1 MFRNRGKTCYT
12 PCMNLLSASR
22 LTRHGRTA
30 PLFSDISF
38 GLDEGDKIALIG
50 RNGCGKSTLLSCIAG
65 ALPVD
70 GGTVTV
76 NKNAGISWLPQ
87 TPVFSSEDTIQKHI
101 FKSGGESLRIIN
113 DYEQACH
120 EIATGKASAGAH
132 DRLDAATREMDL
144 RDLWLYEQR
153 IRSVLT
159 TLGITDMDLPMASLS
174 GGLVKKVA
182 LAQVLVEDTRI
193 LLLDEPTNH
202 LDLVTIKWLEDYL
215 VSTDRAVF
223 MVTHDRYF
231 LDSVCTGIYELS
243 NAALTRYEGNFSVY
257 LEKKALA
264 EEIAANTETRIESV
278 LRKEREW
285 LLRGPQARGT
295 KARARV
301 DAVHRMIN
309 REKLPEEDA
318 FSFAVTGR
326 RLGGKILEAENIT
339 KVYDGNPEPVI
350 SGFTYRFRKG
360 ERIGIF
366 GNNGTGKTT
375 LLNLLTETI
384 PCSSGRVA
392 RGDNTVFGY
401 FMQNP
406 ALSDTGGTVLEY
418 ISEKASVITMAD
430 GTILS
435 ASRLLE
441 RFGIIGPAQYVPLA
455 TLSGGERK
463 RVYLVRL
470 LMENPNFLVLDEPTN
485 DFDIYT
491 MSVLEDFLSSFAGC
505 LVVVSHDRYFM
516 DRTVESLF
524 VLGSDG
530 SISGFAGSCSEYLAF
545 LSDNRKPVEPADTAK
560 PVPVKSRS
568 EKPKK
573 RSFKEQKEFDFIE
586 EEILTMEAE
595 KDALEARLSS
605 GESDHRVLAEISS
618 DLTRISAEI
627 EEKYRRWEYLSN
639 LC

>member
-1 MFRNRGKTCYT
+1 
-12 PCMNLLSASR
+12 MNLLSVSR
-22 LTRHGRTA
+22 LTRHGRTS

-38 GLDEGDKIALIG
+38 GLDQGDKVALIG
-50 RNGCGKSTLLSCIAG
+50 RNGCGKSTLLACIAG
-65 ALPVD
+65 TLPAD

-76 NKNAGISWLPQ
+76 NKSSGISWLPQ
-87 TPVFSSEDTIQKHI
+87 TPGFSSEDTIQKHI
-101 FKSGGESLRIIN
+101 FKSGGDSLRIIRE
-113 DYEQACH
+113 YEQACH
-120 EIATGKASAGAH
+120 EIASSKQTAGVQ
-132 DRLDAATREMDL
+132 DRLDAATREMDQGN
-144 RDLWLYEQR
+144 LWLYEQR

-159 TLGITDMDLPMASLS
+159 TLGITDLDLPMASLS
-174 GGLVKKVA
+174 GGMVKKVA
-182 LAQVLVEDTRI
+182 LAQVLVEDTAI

-231 LDSVCTGIYELS
+231 LDSVCNGIYELS

-257 LEKKALA
+257 LEKKAQA
-264 EEIAANTETRIESV
+264 EEIAANTEARIESV

-301 DAVHRMIN
+301 DAVKRMIN

-326 RLGGKILEAENIT
+326 RLGGKILEAENIAKT
-339 KVYDGNPEPVI
+339 FEGNPEPVI
-350 SGFTYRFRKG
+350 AGFTYRFRKG

-375 LLNLLTETI
+375 LLNLLTSTI
-384 PCSSGRVA
+384 PPDYGTVT

-406 ALSDTGGTVLEY
+406 VLTDSEETVLEY

-430 GTILS
+430 GTTLS

-441 RFGIIGPAQYVPLA
+441 RFGITGPAQYVPLT

-491 MSVLEDFLSSFAGC
+491 MSVLEDFLSNFAGC
-505 LVVVSHDRYFM
+505 LLVVSHDRYFM

-524 VLGSDG
+524 VLESDG
-530 SISGFAGSCSEYLAF
+530 SVSGFAGSCSDYLAF
-545 LSDNRKPVEPADTAK
+545 LSQNREKTNQHDPKDTSDTK
-560 PVPVKSRS
+560 PVPVKRPAD
-568 EKPKK
+568 KPKK
-573 RSFKEQKEFDFIE
+573 RTYKEQKEFEAIE
-586 EEILTMEAE
+586 EEIITMEAE
-595 KDALEARLSS
+595 KDTLSAKLSS
-605 GESDHRVLAEISS
+605 GESDHRVLAEIS
-618 DLTRISAEI
+618 DQLTRISAEI
-627 EEKYRRWEYLSN
+627 EDKYQRWEHLSN
-639 LC
+639 LS